1 MAQKKP
7 LNWQN
12 VTTVFSVA
20 ILVGTEL
27 IGMTWAAA
35 WALGG
40 IFDLPAIFRAG
51 IEVTGVLLGAYG
63 LYHFVRAALKVEP
76 LRG

>member
-1 MAQKKP
+1 LAEKKP
-7 LNWQN
+7 INWQN

-40 IFDLPAIFRAG
+40 IFDLPSIFRTG
-51 IEVTGVLLGAYG
+51 IEIVGVLLGAYG

>member
-1 MAQKKP
+1 LAEKKP
-7 LNWQN
+7 INWQN
-12 VTTVFSVA
+12 VTTVYSVA

-27 IGMTWAAA
+27 IGLTWAAA

-40 IFDLPAIFRAG
+40 IFDLPDVFRLAIQGVG
-51 IEVTGVLLGAYG
+51 ILLGFYG
-63 LYHFVRAALKVEP
+63 SYHFVRAALKVEP

>member
-1 MAQKKP
+1 MAEKKP
-7 LNWQN
+7 INWQN

-40 IFDLPAIFRAG
+40 IFDLPSIFRTG
-51 IEVTGVLLGAYG
+51 IEVVGVLLGAYG
-63 LYHFVRAALKVEP
+63 LFHFVRAALKVEP

>member
-1 MAQKKP
+1 LAEKKP
-7 LNWQN
+7 INWQN
-12 VTTVFSVA
+12 VVTVVGA
-20 ILVGTEL
+20 GILVGTEL
-27 IGMTWAAA
+27 IALTWAAA

-40 IFDLPAIFRAG
+40 IFDLPGIFRTVF
-51 IEVTGVLLGAYG
+51 ETVGVLLGAYG

>member
-7 LNWQN
+7 INWQN

-40 IFDLPAIFRAG
+40 IFDLPGIFRTG
-51 IEVTGVLLGAYG
+51 IEVVGVLLGAYG

>member
-1 MAQKKP
+1 MAEKKP
-7 LNWQN
+7 INWQN

-27 IGMTWAAA
+27 IGLTWAAA
-35 WALGG
+35 WAIGG
-40 IFDLPAIFRAG
+40 LLDLPAIFRTVF
-51 IEVTGVLLGAYG
+51 EVVGVVAGAYG
-63 LYHFVRAALKVEP
+63 LYHFVKAALKVEP